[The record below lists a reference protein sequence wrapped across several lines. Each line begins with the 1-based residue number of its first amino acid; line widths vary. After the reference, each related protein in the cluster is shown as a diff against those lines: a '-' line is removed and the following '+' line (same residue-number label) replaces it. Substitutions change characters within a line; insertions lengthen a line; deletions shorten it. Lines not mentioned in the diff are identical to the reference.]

1 MEAELKKISSLVSR
15 QFPEFYREEG
25 DDFVTF
31 VKAYYEWMD
40 EGGPIFK
47 SRRLLEYSDVDEVST
62 EYIDNYLSK
71 FMFGIPRKVLSDKAL
86 LEKHI
91 LDVYRSKGSVEGLK
105 LLFRLLYDLEILLFV
120 PQEDMLRTSD
130 GTWQSNQYIEIEETD
145 INHLYHKK
153 YIKGTT
159 SGAVAFVSSSVQ
171 IYTGLQV
178 AHVLYVKDLVPGP
191 SGSLFVKGE
200 YLLTDGINILE
211 ASKVKGSAIGA
222 TVFTSSENNTPG
234 DPLQTTSTSGEGL
247 IYDVSTLTDSDKLRG
262 YLRFILRD
270 GGYGYSTN
278 STILITQGA
287 NTKGSGAVF
296 KVKSISNTVNF
307 TYNTNL
313 LDPEMNTLISAA
325 SYGSNLKMASVG
337 SVIGNALTDSIVQV
351 GTIASL
357 GSISSGDHRYDGDV
371 TVEVI
376 DYKVKGYGIK
386 DPKGKFWG
394 NDSIIHGV
402 PTTGNGV
409 IETVELIS
417 SGFGFND
424 DETLEFYNTANSE
437 CSAELTIISG
447 AIGKSEGE
455 WTDTSGFL
463 NADKYIQDSDYYQE
477 FSYEI
482 QVEKSLDKYIDVL
495 KQVYHPVGNKV
506 FGHPTILD
514 SKNLNTELV
523 YDSVTTT

>member
-15 QFPEFYREEG
+15 QFPEFYKEDG
-25 DDFVTF
+25 DNFITF
-31 VKAYYEWMD
+31 IKAYYEWMD

-47 SRRLLEYSDVDEVST
+47 SRRLLEYSDIDEVT
-62 EYIDNYLSK
+62 DEYIDNYLSK

-105 LLFRLLYDLEILLFV
+105 LLFRLLYDLEILIFV

-130 GTWQSNQYIEIEETD
+130 GTWQTNQYIEIEEAD

-153 YIKGTT
+153 YITGST

-178 AHVLYVKDLVPGP
+178 AHVLYIKDLVPGP
-191 SGSLFVKGE
+191 AGSSFIKGE
-200 YLLTDGINILE
+200 YLLIDEIDILQ
-211 ASKVKGSAIGA
+211 ASKVKGSVTGA
-222 TVFTSSENNTPG
+222 TVFSSSENHTPG
-234 DPLQTTSTSGEGL
+234 DPLKTLSTSGEGL
-247 IYDVSTLTDSDKLRG
+247 KFDVSTLTDSEKLKG
-262 YLRFILRD
+262 YLRFVLRD
-270 GGYGYSTN
+270 GGYGYSINATVII
-278 STILITQGA
+278 SAGS
-287 NTKGSGAVF
+287 NTKGSGATF
-296 KVKSISNTVNF
+296 KIKEISNTYNF

-313 LDPEMNTLISAA
+313 LNDEMGTLISAA
-325 SYGSNLKMASVG
+325 SYGSNLKSASVG
-337 SVIGNALTDSIVQV
+337 SVIDNALTDATIQI
-351 GTIASL
+351 GTIVSL
-357 GSISSGDHRYDGDV
+357 GSIDSGDHNYDGDV
-371 TVEVI
+371 NVQVV
-376 DYKVKGYGIK
+376 DYRIKGYGMK
-386 DPKGKFWG
+386 DPKGGIWG
-394 NDSIIHGV
+394 DDAIIHGV

-417 SGFGFND
+417 SGFGFNSN
-424 DETLEFYNTANSE
+424 ETLPFYNEANSG
-437 CSAELTIISG
+437 CFAELSLITG

-455 WTDTSGFL
+455 WSDSSGFL

-482 QVEKSLDKYIDVL
+482 QVEKSLDKYNDVL

-506 FGHPTILD
+506 FGRPTILD
-514 SKNLNTELV
+514 SKNLNTSLV